1 MRKKCAPA
9 TAVGAV
15 GVVLGLVVGGGSEAL
30 AQTQGRPPQG
40 GAAQN
45 RPQQPLI
52 LQKEQLGTEAFA
64 SVARARMRNGDC
76 AGALEAFD
84 EAVRHS
90 IDPAL
95 RRDRGLCHEQLG
107 HPYPAMDDYRAYLTA
122 EPDAPDAQSIQARL
136 DRLEE
141 QTTGRSASSDADD
154 DKSVLQG
161 SASASVSVNG
171 ATASTSDSSSSSSQ
185 PVRRDTMDYIEH
197 DSDELRS
204 PLRRGK
210 GWSVAPFFAEHKWFL
225 PNTNFGDAETWAECV
240 GLQFRYSFGH
250 VSTLFLEGGYQRFNS
265 TAATSG
271 LYTVQGLTSQL
282 GLELR
287 FPFDGDYDNQLIVA
301 PGIGFEYWV
310 ETLNVAGGQSIDIG
324 MLMPRVRVGWRHML
338 AASASIDLALDGG
351 FGKPAT
357 FSNPSD
363 FPFGGSAS
371 VDEMVALNVGL
382 VWGL

>member
-1 MRKKCAPA
+1 MRKKC
-9 TAVGAV
+9 AV
-15 GVVLGLVVGGGSEAL
+15 GVVLGLVLGGGSVAL
-30 AQTQGRPPQG
+30 AQPSAAG
-40 GAAQN
+40 GSDAG
-45 RPQQPLI
+45 PKKQQPLI
-52 LQKEQLGTEAFA
+52 LQKEQLGTEAFS

-76 AGALEAFD
+76 AGAVEAFD
-84 EAVRHS
+84 EAVKHG

-141 QTTGRSASSDADD
+141 QTTGRSGSSEAEDD
-154 DKSVLQG
+154 RSVLQG
-161 SASASVSVNG
+161 SASASVSMNG
-171 ATASTSDSSSSSSQ
+171 ATAGASTGDGSSSSSSQ
-185 PVRRDTMDYIEH
+185 PVRRDTMDYIER
-197 DSDELRS
+197 DNEELRS

-210 GWSVAPFFAEHKWFL
+210 GWSFAPFFAEHKWFVSG
-225 PNTNFGDAETWAECV
+225 TNFGDAQTWAECV

-250 VSTLFLEGGYQRFNS
+250 VATAFLEGGYQRFNS

-271 LYTVQGLTSQL
+271 LYTQQGLTSQL

-287 FPFDGDYDNQLIVA
+287 FPFDADYDNQLIVA

-310 ETLNVAGGQSIDIG
+310 QTLNVAGGQSIDIG

-338 AASASIDLALDGG
+338 AASAAIDLALDLGA
-351 FGKPAT
+351 GKPAT
-357 FSNPSD
+357 FSNPSN
-363 FPFGGSAS
+363 FPFGGNAD
-371 VDEMVALNVGL
+371 VDELVAVNVGL